1 MRKLFISVLLAL
13 SAVLAHA
20 QTSIQVQ
27 THNVVALDE
36 QFNVTFI
43 IEGSK
48 PSSFSWEPGEDFVLV
63 WGPQQGRST
72 SVQIVNGKRTE
83 SSQTTYSY
91 ILKPV
96 KAGKFTLAK
105 ASAKVKGDEI
115 FSQEQTIEV
124 VASGSSSSSG
134 QSASSGQSQS
144 AQARPSQQG
153 VISDNDIFMNIS
165 LSRTN
170 VVLGEPITATVK
182 LYQRVNISGF
192 ESASFPSFNGFWS
205 QEIETPTNIEFSRE
219 TYNGQ
224 IYNAATLRKF
234 VLIPQQTGQLKID
247 PAELVCL
254 VSVRV
259 SSGGNSIFDG
269 FFDDYRTVRKKV
281 VTKPMTV
288 NVSPLPSG
296 APASFGGGVGEFSIS
311 AKVSKDSLLT
321 HEAASLI
328 VTVSGKGNVSLL
340 ETPKVS
346 FPPDMEVYDTK
357 VVSNVS
363 AGGLSGSKRYE
374 YPFIPRSYGDFVIE
388 PVKYSY
394 YDVNQKKYVTLET
407 APIELKVGKGKEVDA
422 SSPVVVPGVNRKDV
436 KNLDSDIR
444 YINTKDPQLAAKGDF
459 FIGSGLF
466 WALMALITAAAV
478 AFWLIFRKLAARRA
492 DVAGTRNRKATKM
505 ALKRLQLANTFLKQN
520 LYTAFYEELHKA
532 LLGFISDK
540 LNMPVAEL
548 SRERISETLK
558 SENVQQEHIDTFIS
572 ILDAC
577 EFARY
582 SPSSGHEAMEAHYTS
597 ALDVISSIDSSMKSR
612 RNGGRQAVLVLLL
625 LMAPFAAQ
633 AGNDAYVD
641 SLWTSANN
649 AYAQGLW
656 ADAADGYEMISDM
669 GLESAPLYCN
679 IGNAYYKYG
688 NLPKAILNYERALK
702 LDPSY
707 EDAAANLELMNS
719 MIQDRIDPV
728 PPFFLSKWFKDISYL
743 MPSDAWAVIAVVLFA
758 LTLGLFLL
766 FLLAPTVAGRRTGFF
781 TGIATL
787 VLMAF
792 AFSFSV
798 SQKNEYMNADK
809 AIVMRP
815 VTSVK
820 SSPSSESTK
829 DLFVLHE
836 GTKVKVLDTVG
847 SWNNIEL
854 ADGRQGWL
862 PAADLELI

>member
-1 MRKLFISVLLAL
+1 MAL

-20 QTSIQVQ
+20 QTGIQVQ

-72 SVQIVNGKRTE
+72 SVQIINGKRTE

-407 APIELKVGKGKEVDA
+407 APIELKVGKGKEADA

-444 YINTKDPQLAAKGDF
+444 YINTKDPQLAAMGDF

-466 WALMALITAAAV
+466 WVLMALITVAAV
-478 AFWLIFRKLAARRA
+478 AFWLIFRKLAARKA

-558 SENVQQEHIDTFIS
+558 SENVQQEQIDTFIS

-641 SLWTSANN
+641 SLWTSAND

-728 PPFFLSKWFKDISYL
+728 PPFFLTKWFKDISYL

-798 SQKNEYMNADK
+798 LQKNEYMNADK

>member
-27 THNVVALDE
+27 AHNVVALDE

-72 SVQIVNGKRTE
+72 SVQIVNGKRSE

-96 KAGKFTLAK
+96 KAGKFTLAR
-105 ASAKVKGDEI
+105 ASAKVKGSDI
-115 FSQEQTIEV
+115 FSQEHTIEV
-124 VASGSSSSSG
+124 VASGSSSSAG
-134 QSASSGQSQS
+134 QSASSGQSQP

-153 VISDNDIFMNIS
+153 TISDNDIFMNIS

-219 TYNGQ
+219 TYDGQ

-247 PAELVCL
+247 PAELTCL

-281 VTKPMTV
+281 VTKPLTV

-388 PVKYSY
+388 PVRYSY

-407 APIELKVGKGKEVDA
+407 APIELKVGKGKDVDA
-422 SSPVVVPGVNRKDV
+422 SSPVVMPGVNRKDV

-444 YINTKDPQLAAKGDF
+444 YINTKDPGLTAKGDF
-459 FIGSGLF
+459 FVGSGLF
-466 WALMALITAAAV
+466 WTLMALIAAVAV

-548 SRERISETLK
+548 SRDRISETLK
-558 SENVQQEHIDTFIS
+558 AENVQQEHIDTFIS

-612 RNGGRQAVLVLLL
+612 RNGGRQAVLLLLL

-641 SLWTSANN
+641 SLWTSAND

-679 IGNAYYKYG
+679 IGNAYYKDG

-728 PPFFLSKWFKDISYL
+728 PPFFLTKWFKDISYL

-781 TGIATL
+781 TGITTL
-787 VLMAF
+787 VFMAF

-798 SQKNEYMNADK
+798 SQKNEYMNSDK

-862 PAADLELI
+862 PSADLELI

>member
-13 SAVLAHA
+13 SSVLAHA

-96 KAGKFTLAK
+96 KAGKFTLAR

-115 FSQEQTIEV
+115 FSPEQTIEV

-134 QSASSGQSQS
+134 QSASSGQSQT
-144 AQARPSQQG
+144 AQPRPSQQG
-153 VISDNDIFMNIS
+153 IISDNDLFMNIS

-281 VTKPMTV
+281 ATKPLTV
-288 NVSPLPSG
+288 SVSPLPSG

-328 VTVSGKGNVSLL
+328 VTVSGRGNVSLL

-388 PVKYSY
+388 PIKYSY

-407 APIELKVGKGKEVDA
+407 APIELKVGKGKDVDA
-422 SSPVVVPGVNRKDV
+422 SSPVVMPGVNRKDV

-444 YINTKDPQLAAKGDF
+444 YISTKDPELAAKGDF
-459 FIGSGLF
+459 FIGSRLF
-466 WALMALITAAAV
+466 WTLMALIAAAAV

-548 SRERISETLK
+548 SRDRISETLK
-558 SENVQQEHIDTFIS
+558 TENVQQEQIDTFIS

-582 SPSSGHEAMEAHYTS
+582 SPSSGHEAMAAHYTS

-612 RNGGRQAVLVLLL
+612 RNGGRHAVLLL
-625 LMAPFAAQ
+625 LLMMMPFAAQ

-641 SLWTSANN
+641 SLWTSANE
-649 AYAQGLW
+649 AYTQGLW
-656 ADAADGYEMISDM
+656 ADAAEGYEMISDM

-728 PPFFLSKWFKDISYL
+728 PPFFLSKWFRDISYL

-787 VLMAF
+787 VFMAF

-820 SSPSSESTK
+820 SSPSSESVK

>member
-96 KAGKFTLAK
+96 KAGKFTLAR

-115 FSQEQTIEV
+115 FSPEQTIEV
-124 VASGSSSSSG
+124 VASGSSSSSD
-134 QSASSGQSQS
+134 QSASSGQSQT
-144 AQARPSQQG
+144 AQPRPSQQG
-153 VISDNDIFMNIS
+153 IISDNDLFMNIS
-165 LSRTN
+165 LSRSN

-281 VTKPMTV
+281 VTKPLTV

-407 APIELKVGKGKEVDA
+407 SPIELKVGKGKDVDA
-422 SSPVVVPGVNRKDV
+422 SSPVVMPGVNRKDV

-466 WALMALITAAAV
+466 WTLMALITAAAV

-540 LNMPVAEL
+540 LNMPLAEL
-548 SRERISETLK
+548 SRDRISETLK
-558 SENVQQEHIDTFIS
+558 TENVQQEQIDTFIS

-582 SPSSGHEAMEAHYTS
+582 SPSSGHEAMAAHYTS

-612 RNGGRQAVLVLLL
+612 RNGGRHAVLLL
-625 LMAPFAAQ
+625 LLMMMPFAAQ

-641 SLWTSANN
+641 SLWTSANE
-649 AYAQGLW
+649 AYTHGLW
-656 ADAADGYEMISDM
+656 ADAAEGYEMISEM

-728 PPFFLSKWFKDISYL
+728 PPFFLSKWFRDISYL

-820 SSPSSESTK
+820 SSPSSESVK

-862 PAADLELI
+862 PASDLELI

>member
-1 MRKLFISVLLAL
+1 MAL
-13 SAVLAHA
+13 SAVIAHA

-96 KAGKFTLAK
+96 KAGKFTLAR

-115 FSQEQTIEV
+115 FSPEQTIEV

-134 QSASSGQSQS
+134 QSASSGQSQT
-144 AQARPSQQG
+144 AQPRPSQQG
-153 VISDNDIFMNIS
+153 IISDNDLFMNIS
-165 LSRTN
+165 LSRSN

-281 VTKPMTV
+281 VTKPLTV

-388 PVKYSY
+388 PIKYSY

-407 APIELKVGKGKEVDA
+407 APIELKVGKGKDVDA
-422 SSPVVVPGVNRKDV
+422 SSPVVMPGVNRKDV

-466 WALMALITAAAV
+466 WTLMALITAAAV

-540 LNMPVAEL
+540 LNMPLAEL
-548 SRERISETLK
+548 SRDRISETLK
-558 SENVQQEHIDTFIS
+558 TENVQQEQIDTFIS

-582 SPSSGHEAMEAHYTS
+582 SPSSGHEAMAAHYTS

-612 RNGGRQAVLVLLL
+612 RNGGRHAVLLL
-625 LMAPFAAQ
+625 PLMMMPFAAQ

-641 SLWTSANN
+641 SLWTSANE

-707 EDAAANLELMNS
+707 EDARFNLDLLNS
-719 MIQDRIDPV
+719 GIQDRIDPV
-728 PPFFLSKWFKDISYL
+728 PELILKTWVRKLCYMTD
-743 MPSDAWAVIAVVLFA
+743 SDSWAVLFIVFLA
-758 LTLGLFLL
+758 IFCSLALL
-766 FLLAPTVAGRRTGFF
+766 FLLGRTVAARRSGFF
-781 TGIATL
+781 TGIVML
-787 VLMAF
+787 LISMMCLCF
-792 AFSFSV
+792 AIW
-798 SQKNEYMNADK
+798 QKREYTSADE
-809 AIVMRP
+809 AIIMRP

-820 SSPSSESTK
+820 SSPSAESAK
-829 DLFVLHE
+829 DLFILHE
-836 GTKVKVLDTVG
+836 GTKVEILDQVG

-854 ADGRQGWL
+854 ADGRQGWMRS
-862 PAADLELI
+862 ADMEVI